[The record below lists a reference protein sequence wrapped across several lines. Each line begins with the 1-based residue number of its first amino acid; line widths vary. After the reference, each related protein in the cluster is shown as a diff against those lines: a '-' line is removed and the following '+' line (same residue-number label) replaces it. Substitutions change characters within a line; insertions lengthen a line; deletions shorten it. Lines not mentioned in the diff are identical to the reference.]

1 MKSSALSHTIY
12 NNGSF
17 LGAVFLVTFLTMG
30 FDLWAAIIIM
40 VSVGMILIHM
50 IGSMAVAGISAN
62 AVSLVNLVMVSTY
75 TVCVYDIISSCMHLV
90 G

>member
-1 MKSSALSHTIY
+1 
-12 NNGSF
+12 
-17 LGAVFLVTFLTMG
+17 MG
-30 FDLWAAIIIM
+30 FNLWAAIIIM

-62 AVSLVNLVMVSTY
+62 AISLVNLVMVSTY
-75 TVCVYDIISSCMHLV
+75 TISVYDIISSCMHLV